1 MQNQTLIII
10 ALVLAGLLIATGAIY
25 FFSAYEEQLEAA
37 EESGSEGESS
47 ASLDTGTLVQTAFF
61 ATAGAASIGV
71 AGWIVAARK
80 NPARHAFPYM
90 AAAAGSA
97 TLIGLYIASR
107 TVTLPIVGSQDD
119 VGTVDILSN
128 ILQGAIATIAA
139 SAFSISRRLAGE
151 LENRMF

>member
-61 ATAGAASIGV
+61 ATADAASIGV
-71 AGWIVAARK
+71 AGWIVVARK

-107 TVTLPIVGSQDD
+107 TVALPIVGLQDN
-119 VGTVDILSN
+119 VGTIDILSK
-128 ILQGAIATIAA
+128 IL
-139 SAFSISRRLAGE
+139 
-151 LENRMF
+151 